1 MSPVFSG
8 AKFHG
13 PALSI
18 ITQFYFSVSGEEDR
32 SSTDQQIMQWWN
44 CKSDPVTIYFSHFQL
59 LFQTVSSPVDSPK
72 NVDCHLS
79 LSLGYWCLSWQCF
92 APREI
97 DSGMIDLYGFHTRG
111 CPSRN
116 LAW

>member
-1 MSPVFSG
+1 MCALLCHFLNLSSRNLFTEFLFGFAAKASSHSG
-8 AKFHG
+8 
-13 PALSI
+13 I
-18 ITQFYFSVSGEEDR
+18 R
-32 SSTDQQIMQWWN
+32 SSSIL
-44 CKSDPVTIYFSHFQL
+44 CVLSYFCHFQL

-72 NVDCHLS
+72 KFDCHLS
-79 LSLGYWCLSWQCF
+79 LSIGFWCLSWQCL

-97 DSGMIDLYGFHTRG
+97 HCGMIDLYGFHTHG